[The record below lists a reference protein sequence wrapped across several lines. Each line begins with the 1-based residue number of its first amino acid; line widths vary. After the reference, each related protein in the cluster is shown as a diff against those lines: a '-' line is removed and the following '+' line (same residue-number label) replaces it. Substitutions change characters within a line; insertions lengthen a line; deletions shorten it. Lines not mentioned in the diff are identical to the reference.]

1 MIMPLIKIGLGLFLT
16 LLGLGYIYRPDII
29 ERINKL
35 LRETIFNDS
44 YIALERK
51 KWGFFFV
58 LIGIVLFYMGMSR
71 LK

>member
-1 MIMPLIKIGLGLFLT
+1 MITPLIKILLGLFLT
-16 LLGLGYIYRPDII
+16 LLGLGYICRPDII

-35 LRETIFNDS
+35 LRETILNDS

-51 KWGFFFV
+51 KWGFFFI